1 MSTDLLSRP
10 EALVAQWRTNAADNP
25 AGPLFSTPFTEAELT
40 SAPSIETRR
49 PSICTGA
56 NTIPC
61 C

>member
-10 EALVAQWRTNAADNP
+10 EALVAQWRSSATDNP
-25 AGPLFSTPFTEAELT
+25 AGPLFSTPFAEAELA
-40 SAPSIETRR
+40 SAPSVETYR
-49 PSICTGA
+49 PTACTGA